1 VRFDAKDFTQT
12 CGIDYLKTF
21 APITKMNTIRVIS
34 FAANWE
40 LQQLDVKNA
49 YMEELEEEI

>member
-1 VRFDAKDFTQT
+1 MEDFTQT

-21 APITKMNTIRVIS
+21 TPITKMNTIRLIS
-34 FAANWE
+34 FAANYDWE